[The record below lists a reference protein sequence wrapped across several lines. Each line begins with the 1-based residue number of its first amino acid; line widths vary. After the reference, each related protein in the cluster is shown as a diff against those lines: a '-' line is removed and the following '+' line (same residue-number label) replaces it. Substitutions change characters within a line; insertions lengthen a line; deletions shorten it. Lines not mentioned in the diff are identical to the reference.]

1 MNFWEK
7 IKSDVQ
13 NGIEEGFI
21 FIKEGAA
28 VVQKKAEELTDE
40 GKRLY
45 RIYELKTKVEGE
57 IAEFGGKV
65 YELSSK
71 MRNPML
77 DSKVKTIRARIKK
90 LEAEINKLEGK
101 PVTVQRKRTAKKKVT
116 KSKKIA

>member
-77 DSKVKTIRARIKK
+77 DSKVKAIRARIKK

-116 KSKKIA
+116 KSKKTA